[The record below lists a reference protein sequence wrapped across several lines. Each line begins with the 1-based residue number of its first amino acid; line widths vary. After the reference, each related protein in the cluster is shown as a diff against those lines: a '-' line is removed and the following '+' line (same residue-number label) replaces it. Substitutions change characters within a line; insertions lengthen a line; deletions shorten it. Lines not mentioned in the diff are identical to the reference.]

1 MALYHVYTLLAL
13 DNLPPFLYHSPM
25 TTDTICTAEWAAL
38 QGRRPRSAGSNAR
51 LGMHGDRVRVP
62 LLRLTT
68 RGGLT
73 GFGFSWA
80 GQAQAEGLLGRR
92 LSTIFAGGVG
102 VRQPFLPMEFALW
115 DLAGQAANLPVY
127 ALAAAV
133 SGRPVPDVCRV
144 PCYDTSLYFDDLHL
158 TDDREAAALMA
169 SEVAEG
175 QARGHRAFKIKVG
188 RGARWMAPEAGTRRD
203 IAVIRAVRE
212 AAGPDAALMLDA
224 NNGWTL
230 NTAKH
235 VLGETASSRIHWM
248 EEAFAEDDVLL
259 RDLKQWL
266 RAEGMA
272 TLIADGE
279 GEASPC
285 LLDWARAGLVDV
297 VQYDIFGHGLTRW
310 LQTGQLLDSFGGRSA
325 PHHYGGHWG
334 NYAACH
340 LAPALS
346 GWTLAE
352 WDEANTPGL
361 DGSGYAVAG
370 GSVTVPSAPGFGLFL
385 DETQFA
391 RAVQEGGWT
400 ISV

>member
-1 MALYHVYTLLAL
+1 MTTRLYS
-13 DNLPPFLYHSPM
+13 FIISPM

-38 QGRRPRSAGSNAR
+38 EGRRPRSAGSNAR

-68 RGGLT
+68 SGGLS
-73 GFGFSWA
+73 GFGFFGG
-80 GQAQAEGLLGRR
+80 GQAQAKGLLGQR
-92 LSTIFAGGVG
+92 LSDCFDDTGGV
-102 VRQPFLPMEFALW
+102 RDALLPMEFALW
-115 DLAGQAANLPVY
+115 DLAGQAAGLPVY

-133 SGRPVPDVCRV
+133 SGRPVPEVCRV

-158 TDDREAAALMA
+158 TDDAEAAALMA

-175 QARGHRAFKIKVG
+175 QARGHRAFKLKVG

-203 IAVIRAVRE
+203 IAVIRAVR

-230 NTAKH
+230 NGAKH
-235 VLGETASSRIHWM
+235 VLGETAACRIHWM
-248 EEAFAEDDVLL
+248 EEAFQEDDVLL
-259 RDLKQWL
+259 RDLKAWL
-266 RAEGMA
+266 QAEGLT

-279 GEASPC
+279 GDASSR

-310 LQTGQLLDSFGGRSA
+310 LQTGRQLDSFGGRSA

-340 LAPALS
+340 LAPALA
-346 GWTLAE
+346 GFTLAE
-352 WDEANTPGL
+352 WDEAETSGL
-361 DGSGYAVAG
+361 DGSGYVIEG
-370 GSVTVPSAPGFGLFL
+370 GHVTVPNTPGFGLSL
-385 DETQFA
+385 DDTHFA
-391 RAVQEGGWT
+391 RAVRDGGWT
-400 ISV
+400 VSI

>member
-1 MALYHVYTLLAL
+1 
-13 DNLPPFLYHSPM
+13 M

-38 QGRRPRSAGSNAR
+38 EGRRPRLAGSNAR
-51 LGMHGDRVRVP
+51 LGTHGDRVRVP

-68 RGGLT
+68 SGGLS
-73 GFGFSWA
+73 GFGFFGG
-80 GQAQAEGLLGRR
+80 GQTQAESLLGQR
-92 LSTIFAGGVG
+92 LADCFAEGGVREG
-102 VRQPFLPMEFALW
+102 LLPMEFALW
-115 DLAGQAANLPVY
+115 DLAGRASRLPVY

-133 SGRPVPDVCRV
+133 SGRPVPEVCRV

-158 TDDREAAALMA
+158 AEDGEAAALMA

-175 QARGHRAFKIKVG
+175 WARGHRAFKIKVG

-203 IAVIRAVRE
+203 IAVIRAVRA

-230 NTAKH
+230 NGAKH
-235 VLGETASSRIHWM
+235 VLGETADCRIHWM

-266 RAEGMA
+266 QAEGLA
-272 TLIADGE
+272 TQIADGE
-279 GEASPC
+279 GEASPR
-285 LLDWARAGLVDV
+285 LMDWARAGLVDV

-310 LQTGQLLDSFGGRSA
+310 LQTGRLLDSFGGRSA

-340 LAPALS
+340 LAPALA
-346 GWTLAE
+346 GFTLAE
-352 WDEANTPGL
+352 WDDAETPGL
-361 DGSGYAVAG
+361 DGSGYAIEG
-370 GSVTVPSAPGFGLFL
+370 GRVTVPNAPGFGLSL
-385 DETQFA
+385 DETHFA
-391 RAVQEGGWT
+391 RAVRDGGWT
-400 ISV
+400 VSI

>member
-1 MALYHVYTLLAL
+1 
-13 DNLPPFLYHSPM
+13 M

-38 QGRRPRSAGSNAR
+38 EGRRPRSAGSNAR
-51 LGMHGDRVRVP
+51 LGPHGDRVRVP

-68 RGGLT
+68 QGGLS

-80 GQAQAEGLLGRR
+80 GQAQTQTLLGQRVEDC
-92 LSTIFAGGVG
+92 FADTGGV
-102 VRQPFLPMEFALW
+102 QETFLPMEFALW
-115 DLAGQAANLPVY
+115 DLAGQEANLPVY

-133 SGRPVPDVCRV
+133 NHRPVPAVCCV

-158 TDDREAAALMA
+158 TDDGEAAALMA

-175 QARGHRAFKIKVG
+175 LAQGHRAFKIKVG

-212 AAGPDAALMLDA
+212 ATGPDAALMLDA

-230 NTAKH
+230 NTAKR
-235 VLGETASSRIHWM
+235 VLGETADVRIHWM
-248 EEAFAEDDVLL
+248 EEAFHEDDVLL

-279 GEASPC
+279 GDASRH
-285 LLDWARAGLVDV
+285 LLDWARAGWVDV

-310 LQTGQLLDSFGGRSA
+310 LRTGRQLDSFGVRSA

-340 LAPALS
+340 LAPALA

-352 WDEANTPGL
+352 WDEAETPGL
-361 DGSGYAVAG
+361 DGSGYTVAD
-370 GSVTVPSAPGFGLFL
+370 GSVAVPDAPSFGLFL
-385 DETQFA
+385 DETHFS
-391 RAVQEGGWT
+391 RAVRDGGWKA
-400 ISV
+400 SV

>member
-1 MALYHVYTLLAL
+1 
-13 DNLPPFLYHSPM
+13 M

-38 QGRRPRSAGSNAR
+38 EGRRPRSAGSNAR

-68 RGGLT
+68 QEGLS

-80 GQAQAEGLLGRR
+80 GQAQAQTLLGKR
-92 LSTIFAGGVG
+92 LADCFAEDGGV
-102 VRQPFLPMEFALW
+102 REALLPMEFALW
-115 DLAGQAANLPVY
+115 DLAGQAAGLPVY
-127 ALAAAV
+127 ALAAGV
-133 SGRPVPDVCRV
+133 NGRPVPDVCRV

-158 TDDREAAALMA
+158 TSDAEAAALMA

-175 QARGHRAFKIKVG
+175 QARGHRAFKLKVG

-203 IAVIRAVRE
+203 IAVIRAVRD

-235 VLGETASSRIHWM
+235 VLGETADCRIHWM
-248 EEAFAEDDVLL
+248 EEAFQEDDVLL

-266 RAEGMA
+266 QAEGLA

-279 GEASPC
+279 GDASPR
-285 LLDWARAGLVDV
+285 LLGWAKAGLVDV

-310 LQTGQLLDSFGGRSA
+310 LQTGRLLDSFGGRSA

-340 LAPALS
+340 LAPAL
-346 GWTLAE
+346 GGFTLAE
-352 WDEANTPGL
+352 WDEAKTPGL
-361 DGSGYAVAG
+361 DGSSYAVEG
-370 GSVTVPSAPGFGLFL
+370 GHVTVPNAPGFGLFL
-385 DETQFA
+385 DDAHFA

-400 ISV
+400 VSV

>member
-1 MALYHVYTLLAL
+1 MLHGL
-13 DNLPPFLYHSPM
+13 DNLPPFLYDSLM
-25 TTDTICTAEWAAL
+25 TTDTICTAEWAAVE
-38 QGRRPRSAGSNAR
+38 GRRPRSAGSNAR
-51 LGMHGDRVRVP
+51 LGAHGDRVRVP

-68 RGGLT
+68 LGGLS

-80 GQAQAEGLLGRR
+80 GQAQAEDLLGQR
-92 LSTIFAGGVG
+92 LADCFDDTGGV
-102 VRQPFLPMEFALW
+102 REEFLPMEFALW
-115 DLAGQAANLPVY
+115 DLAGQAAGLPVY
-127 ALAAAV
+127 ALAAAA

-158 TDDREAAALMA
+158 TDDAEAAALMA

-175 QARGHRAFKIKVG
+175 WAQGHRAFKVKVG

-230 NTAKH
+230 NGTKY
-235 VLGETASSRIHWM
+235 VLGETADCCIHWM
-248 EEAFAEDDVLL
+248 EEAFHEDDVLL
-259 RDLKQWL
+259 RDLKAWL
-266 RAEGMA
+266 HAEGLA

-279 GEASPC
+279 GEASRH

-310 LQTGQLLDSFGGRSA
+310 LQTGRLLDAFGGRSA

-340 LAPALS
+340 LAPALA

-352 WDEANTPGL
+352 WDEAETPGL
-361 DGSGYAVAG
+361 DGSGYRVADG
-370 GSVTVPSAPGFGLFL
+370 HVTLPNAPGFGLFL
-385 DETQFA
+385 DGAHFA
-391 RAVQEGGWT
+391 RAVQDSGWT
-400 ISV
+400 ISAGHLTQ